1 MEREA
6 GADGRKPLMQRAHKI
21 RLNPTPQ
28 QIEYLRN
35 ACGTARFAFNW
46 GLAEWQK
53 QYATGGKPSAYA
65 LRKQFN
71 AIKRE
76 QFPWALDVSKCA
88 AETGFHNLDAAFK
101 SFFRRCKNSDT
112 KKGYPNF
119 KSKKRSKLSFRMD
132 GARVRVDG
140 HWLKL
145 EKLDKPINMAEVLRF
160 NGEIR
165 SVTISENGGHW
176 YAAINVEIEPPEH
189 KHPQESVGIDVGV
202 KALAVLSDGTR
213 YENQVLLR
221 SKLRKL
227 KRINRELSR
236 RQAGSGRWN
245 RTKKK
250 LAMLHCRI
258 ANKRLDYLHKM
269 TTGIARTYRII
280 GVEDLNVAGML
291 RNHYLALSI
300 FDAGFGEILR
310 QLRYKSE
317 WYGGTLVEVDR
328 FFPSSRLCPM
338 CGVVK
343 SDLALSDRT
352 FICECGYTADRDL
365 NAARNIEREA
375 LNMFCRRSG
384 STETLNGRGQDVRPL
399 GAVLDE
405 ASKLAE
411 ETQPSRPDRRARRF
425 GAPGGKSKL
434 AEETQPSRPASRP

>member
-1 MEREA
+1 
-6 GADGRKPLMQRAHKI
+6 MQRAHKI

-28 QIEYLRN
+28 QTEYLRK

-53 QYATGGKPSAYA
+53 EYAAGRKPSAYT
-65 LRKQFN
+65 LKRQFN
-71 AIKRE
+71 AIKRK

-88 AETGFHNLDAAFK
+88 VETGFRNLDDAFK
-101 SFFRRCKNSDT
+101 RFFRRCKNGDT
-112 KKGYPNF
+112 KKGYPRF

-132 GARVRVDG
+132 GTRVRIDG

-160 NGEIR
+160 NGEIK
-165 SVTISENGGHW
+165 SVTISENAGHW
-176 YAAINVEIEPPEH
+176 YAAVNVEIEPPEH
-189 KHPQESVGIDVGV
+189 KHPQGAVGIDVGV
-202 KALAVLSDGTR
+202 RTLAVLSDGKR

-221 SKLRKL
+221 SRLRKL
-227 KRINRELSR
+227 KRLSRELSR
-236 RQAGSGRWN
+236 RQEGSGRWN

-250 LAMLHCRI
+250 LATLHRRI

-269 TTGIARTYRII
+269 TTEIARTYRII

-291 RNHYLALSI
+291 RNHRMALLIS
-300 FDAGFGEILR
+300 DAGLGEIVR

-317 WYGGTLVEVDR
+317 WYGGVLVKVDR

-352 FICECGYTADRDL
+352 FVCECGYTADRDL

-375 LNMFCRRSG
+375 LRLINRGRSG
-384 STETLNGRGQDVRPL
+384 FTDSLNGRGQDVRPF

-411 ETQPSRPDRRARRF
+411 ERQPSI
-425 GAPGGKSKL
+425 
-434 AEETQPSRPASRP
+434 PAVV